1 MKNFKLII
9 AIVTVLFSM
18 KSVAQVVYENKEKG
32 QKLEIY
38 HMAQIWAVSQQMDD
52 DRMAAGADDRF
63 DINIRRGRF
72 GTKGSINKKVDFQIW
87 YAFDLLGKDY
97 NTNFTKGM
105 LGTNDDKVNQVWDA
119 FVKIK
124 LDPKFNITTGFFR
137 PQTSRES
144 VRSAFGTMTF
154 EKVFSNFVSRS
165 YTLGKGPG
173 RAPGINFGGT
183 FKAGTEE
190 KPMGIKYDLGVFNA
204 YQNNYAASPMFAG
217 RLTFFLGKA
226 EKGMKDTHFGEKNGV
241 ILGVYGT
248 TQSKV
253 QQTAIGTAGVLKY
266 TNSVLSTAINPAEVN
281 NAVKSTSY
289 GTDLLVN
296 YKGFNM
302 KAEYT
307 AAKYTGLMGTVNTAK
322 GDYGIASYDVI
333 GGYTFD
339 KVGPGAMEVALGY
352 SVVDADDKIKLGDLS
367 IVDNKYG
374 AIYGDVN
381 LLDLGLNYYLSKEK
395 YKINLHY
402 VIVDE
407 KPTDT
412 NYDHYN
418 NNFLALGLQYQW

>member
-1 MKNFKLII
+1 M
-9 AIVTVLFSM
+9 
-18 KSVAQVVYENKEKG
+18 
-32 QKLEIY
+32 
-38 HMAQIWAVSQQMDD
+38 
-52 DRMAAGADDRF
+52 
-63 DINIRRGRF
+63 
-72 GTKGSINKKVDFQIW
+72 
-87 YAFDLLGKDY
+87 
-97 NTNFTKGM
+97 
-105 LGTNDDKVNQVWDA
+105 
-119 FVKIK
+119 
-124 LDPKFNITTGFFR
+124 
-137 PQTSRES
+137 
-144 VRSAFGTMTF
+144 
-154 EKVFSNFVSRS
+154 
-165 YTLGKGPG
+165 
-173 RAPGINFGGT
+173 
-183 FKAGTEE
+183 
-190 KPMGIKYDLGVFNA
+190 
-204 YQNNYAASPMFAG
+204 
-217 RLTFFLGKA
+217 TFFLGKA

-266 TNSVLSTAINPAEVN
+266 SNSVSSTAINPAEVN